1 MTTKNLVAK
10 LNKINGANESL
21 GKTIRTIRLCDEK
34 TLKDFAEIMDVK
46 VSYLSDLENDR
57 KIVSPKTA
65 YAYAETLGYS
75 TKEFVRL
82 ALQDEANKFMEEKG
96 FHANVML
103 EFEKIAVAG

>member
-1 MTTKNLVAK
+1 MNTKNLVEQ
-10 LNKINGANESL
+10 LDKINSTHESL

-34 TLKDFAEIMDVK
+34 TLKEFADILNVK
-46 VSYLSDLENDR
+46 VSYLNDLENNR

-65 YAYAETLGYS
+65 YEYAETLGYS

-82 ALQDEANKFMEEKG
+82 ALQDETNKFMEGKG

-103 EFEKIAVAG
+103 DFGVL